1 MVKTE
6 KIAAV
11 LHTLLALGA
20 LWILTFYCWRSQRLD
35 ALRDK
40 LFELR
45 HELFAMAE
53 RKEIRF
59 EHPAYRL
66 LRAQLNRMLA
76 RAHKLTGLMLLLRPP
91 ERINNDTRQRWIE
104 SLAMLPPETRRKLE
118 EIEGRLGLAVI
129 RHIVIGSPVAILI
142 LFCGIIGDLIRGN
155 GKSPRQPHQIIAD
168 EVARS
173 IEALERIPTEDK
185 DTLVATIG

>member
-1 MVKTE
+1 MVQTE

-142 LFCGIIGDLIRGN
+142 LF
-155 GKSPRQPHQIIAD
+155 SPRQPHQIIAD